1 MNFKRFLLIA
11 LLMCSLL
18 IANVPANAQ
27 CSMCK
32 TNVENARKEGHTM
45 VGSTLNNGI
54 MYLLFLPYAIAGVFG
69 YIYYKK
75 YKDKQAA
82 DKFKELS

>member
-1 MNFKRFLLIA
+1 MNFKRFVLIV
-11 LLMCSLL
+11 LLMFSLL
-18 IANVPANAQ
+18 LASMPAKAQ
-27 CSMCK
+27 CAMCK
-32 TNVENARKEGHTM
+32 TNVENARKEGHTL

-75 YKDKQAA
+75 YKEKQAA
-82 DKFKELS
+82 DRLKGLS